1 MQFLIEIL
9 IWIGIFLI
17 LKKHW
22 HKEIVQQRYIEI
34 VISLNVF
41 ACILYMYIMY
51 IGGLVVADCM
61 GKIFLHGIVA
71 LMIYTLTRND
81 TYKVKKDD

>member
-22 HKEIVQQRYIEI
+22 HKQIVQQRYIEF

-41 ACILYMYIMY
+41 ACMLYVCIMY
-51 IGGLVVADCM
+51 IGELAVADGI

-71 LMIYTLTRND
+71 LIIYTLTRNNK
-81 TYKVKKDD
+81 YKIKK